1 MVPARRGLSGLQS
14 RLRNAALG
22 GRVGGEGRCWPR
34 KPLPA
39 ATGAGRRCE
48 SGPLGKEVALGCL
61 FWLRA
66 SRRRRGLRAA
76 QTRRSQTG
84 PGSRLTPPPGVGREA
99 PRGNALGRAAE
110 RGRAAKK
117 WGAPRRGSA
126 LEGRAAEEGGAPGGG
141 ARPRKGVHP
150 GGRVAEEGGAP
161 RGARGRGRGRTGGGA
176 WPRKGCTE
184 DGGAE
189 AARTQNSEGPR
200 LPVPQVLRAGCG
212 GRGRRPGML
221 R

>member
-110 RGRAAKK
+110 
-117 WGAPRRGSA
+117 
-126 LEGRAAEEGGAPGGG
+126 EGGAPGGG
-141 ARPRKGVHP
+141 ARGRGGGAHWRGARPRK
-150 GGRVAEEGGAP
+150 GAP
-161 RGARGRGRGRTGGGA
+161 RGGARDRGKGCTRGGA
-176 WPRKGCTE
+176 WPRKGVHRGGRTGGAHGRGRGCTE